1 MDRIPGGCRAS
12 DAVYQVDV
20 KGERSPEMTYYGQTI
35 REFKRRW
42 TEHKHAMM
50 NENSPHAT
58 ALSNYVHKLKKRGE
72 NFTIKCSIKSRA
84 STFKNGAKRCMLCV
98 REKVAIALHDPK
110 TLLNTKSEILHKCI
124 HMTKFELRSCLKKET
139 NGS

>member
-1 MDRIPGGCRAS
+1 MRIGKYSKATNTFQKPTMQFQKPSRQKLH
-12 DAVYQVDV
+12 Y
-20 KGERSPEMTYYGQTI
+20 
-35 REFKRRW
+35 
-42 TEHKHAMM
+42 
-50 NENSPHAT
+50 AT